1 MEKLSLLTQHP
12 EDLVD
17 QALNL
22 SKKFQSAPSFG
33 DLICAPKLIFDKK
46 TVRAN
51 IRAACKKSPKDGL
64 HKSLSAILLEAYTSG
79 RDAIKEAYIETPFD
93 TRKVTTSYTYLTD
106 MIVEQAY
113 DISKKI
119 IHAKPN
125 LEKFDR
131 LTIMAVGGYGRA
143 EMAPFSDVDLLFL
156 TPPKMTPWVETVIE
170 TMLYLL
176 WDVKLKVGHATR
188 SLDECLKLSK
198 ADLTIRTSL
207 LESRYLR
214 GSKTL
219 SNKLD
224 NRLWKELFRKS
235 GPEFVE
241 LKLVERAARHKKQGG
256 QRFML
261 EPNVKEGK
269 GGLRD
274 LQTLYW
280 ITKYLSHAENAEEMI
295 QQGYFT
301 AEEVA
306 QFYEAEG
313 FLWTVRCHLHL
324 TTNRATEQLT
334 FDTQIEVSDALG
346 YQDQDGQRGVEKFMQ
361 DYFRYAT
368 KVGDL
373 TRIFLTALEEQHVK
387 QQPSIGRRLMRAVGW
402 GREAAPDGYAIQH
415 GRLIFA
421 DEKTVFNDPLNILR
435 IFDEGLRS
443 EILIHPDAMRLIS
456 ANLHLID
463 DKFRANSEAIRI
475 FLGTLIERGNP
486 ERALR
491 RMNELGV
498 LGAFIPEFQR
508 IIAMMQFNVYHHYT
522 VDEHTIQC
530 ISNLAQIERGE
541 LKEDLPIVS
550 GLMKKGTSRRIIYVA
565 LLLHDIGKGLPEDHS
580 VAGARM
586 AETIAP
592 RLGLDEHET
601 ETVVWLIRNH
611 LLMSD
616 VAQKRDLSDPRTV
629 RDFVQTVKSTSR
641 LHLLTILTVCDIR
654 GVGPTTWNNWKAQL
668 IRDLFHSSQIAL
680 QEGIDKVAAL
690 DLQDDAKMALKT
702 ALGKEAEHLYLA
714 EESRHYAPYWQ
725 GLDITAHVIFAKL
738 FDRLKD
744 NNIGIDIVPDADRD
758 ATRACFLMHDHPG
771 IFSRLAGALAL
782 VGANVVDA
790 RSYTSMDGF
799 ATAVFWV
806 QDTDGKP
813 YEMSRIERL
822 KTMILK
828 TLMGEV
834 VASEALKSR
843 DKLKKRERDFIVPT
857 EILFD
862 NEGSEIYTII
872 EVDTRD
878 RPGLLHDLART
889 LSNANIYIAS
899 AVIATYGVQ
908 AVDVFYVKDMFG
920 VKLHSKT
927 KRDAIEK
934 KLRDAITKGAIGAM
948 S

>member
-1 MEKLSLLTQHP
+1 MVRLLLLTPRP

-22 SKKFQSAPSFG
+22 SRKFQSAPSSD
-33 DLICAPKLIFDKK
+33 DLICLPEEIYDAKKLRGK
-46 TVRAN
+46 
-51 IRAACKKSPKDGL
+51 IRAAAKAVDAADMRNTI
-64 HKSLSAILLEAYTSG
+64 SALLRAAYISG
-79 RDAIKEAYIETPFD
+79 RAAIETAYETAPFE

-106 MIVEQAY
+106 RIVCQAFEA
-113 DISKKI
+113 STKI
-119 IHAKPN
+119 LHPNVKPN
-125 LEKFDR
+125 RFD
-131 LTIMAVGGYGRA
+131 TVCIMAVGGYGRA

-156 TPPKMTPWVETVIE
+156 TSDKLSSWVENVIE
-170 TMLYLL
+170 TTLYIL
-176 WDVKLKVGHATR
+176 WDIKLKIGHATR
-188 SLDECLKLSK
+188 SVDECVRLGKD
-198 ADLTIRTSL
+198 DLTIRTSL
-207 LESRYLR
+207 LECRYLD
-214 GSKTL
+214 GKKIL

-224 NRLWKELFRKS
+224 KRLWKELFRKT

-241 LKLVERAARHKKQGG
+241 QKLQERDDRHKKQGG

-274 LQTLYW
+274 LQTLFW
-280 ITKYLSHAENAEEMI
+280 ITKYLSHAENPEEMI
-295 QQGYFT
+295 QKGYFT
-301 AEEVA
+301 AEEHE
-306 QFYEAEG
+306 QFYQAQQ

-324 TTNRATEQLT
+324 ITKRATEQLT
-334 FDTQIEVSDALG
+334 FDTQIEVASALG
-346 YQDQDGQRGVEKFMQ
+346 YKDQDGQRGVEKFMQ
-361 DYFRYAT
+361 DYFRHAT

-373 TRIFLTALEEQHVK
+373 TRIFLTALEAQHVK
-387 QQPSIGRRLMRAVGW
+387 KQPGIGRRFMRVIGW
-402 GREAAPDGYAIQH
+402 GRETAPKGYAISL
-415 GRLIFA
+415 GRLNFA
-421 DEKTVFNDPLNILR
+421 DDTTIFEDPLNILR
-435 IFDEGLRS
+435 IFEEALRS
-443 EILIHPDAMRLIS
+443 QILIHPDAMRLIQ

-463 DKFRANSEAIRI
+463 DEMRSNPEAIRI
-475 FLGTLIERGNP
+475 FLDTLIEYGNP

-508 IIAMMQFNVYHHYT
+508 IVAMMQFNVYHFYT

-530 ISNLAQIERGE
+530 LSNLSQIERGE

-550 GLMKKGTSRRIIYVA
+550 ELLKKGVNRRIIYVA

-586 AETIAP
+586 AKVIAP
-592 RLGLDEHET
+592 RLGLDTQEV
-601 ETVVWLIRNH
+601 ETVVWLIRHH

-629 RDFVQTVKSTSR
+629 RDFVKTVKSTNR

-654 GVGPTTWNNWKAQL
+654 GVGPNTWNNWKAQL
-668 IRDLFHSSQIAL
+668 IRTLYYASQQAL
-680 QEGIDKVAAL
+680 QEGIDKVATIHSS
-690 DLQDDAKMALKT
+690 DDAKTALKE
-702 ALGKEAEHLYLA
+702 ALGDKGKALFIAEMD
-714 EESRHYAPYWQ
+714 RHYDPYWQ
-725 GLDITAHVIFAKL
+725 GLDNTAHVIFAKL
-738 FDRLKD
+738 FEHLKQ
-744 NNIGIDIVPDADRD
+744 NPIGIHIIPDEERD
-758 ATRACFLMHDHPG
+758 ATRACFVMQDHPG

-790 RSYTSMDGF
+790 RTYTSTDGY

-806 QDTDGKP
+806 QDSDGKP
-813 YEMSRIERL
+813 YEAARIVRL

-828 TLMGEV
+828 TLKGEV
-834 VASEALKSR
+834 IASEALKSR

-857 EILFD
+857 AITFD

-878 RPGLLHDLART
+878 RPGLLHDLTLT
-889 LSNANIYIAS
+889 LSRANIYIAS

-920 VKLHSKT
+920 HKIHAKS
-927 KRDAIEK
+927 KRDTIEK
-934 KLRDAITKGAIGAM
+934 RLRTAITEGAM
-948 S
+948 GARS